1 MTYIQINK
9 TDQVITSNRFYRV
22 VSLHILK
29 NMLRKT
35 KVQVPLLLGIHGPSG
50 EGKTYQCEAVLRK
63 MGVRRFVISGGQLE
77 SAIEGEPAYL
87 LRSVYLRASEAM
99 RSGECSMAVILFN
112 DVDTGL
118 GDWVEKSKYSMNQ
131 ITLYGELM
139 HLVDY
144 PSMVEGKDTLRV
156 PIILT
161 GNDFSKLYKPL
172 IRAGRMTS
180 FEWIPTI
187 DERVEIV
194 NATFPELSPEECRR
208 LIQELSERAI
218 EVRPDRNGEL
228 PVAFYTHL
236 RSTLMDEDLWQL
248 VEGTGLQRTIDQ
260 LVKGDEPDLSS
271 RITYERVLKKGLQ
284 LAGTSIF
291 INHHISTPPFG
302 SFGT

>member
-1 MTYIQINK
+1 MSYFQISK
-9 TDQVITSNRFYRV
+9 TERVIISERFYRV

-77 SAIEGEPAYL
+77 SAIDGEPAFL
-87 LRSVYLRASEAM
+87 LRSVYLKASEAM

-144 PSMVEGKDTLRV
+144 PNMVEGKDTLRV

-161 GNDFSKLYKPL
+161 GNDFSRLYKPL

-180 FEWIPTI
+180 FEWIPST

-194 NATFPELSPEECRR
+194 NSTFPELSRDECRR
-208 LIQELSERAI
+208 LIQELGLKAKET
-218 EVRPDRNGEL
+218 RPNPEEDL
-228 PVAFYTHL
+228 SVAFYTHL
-236 RSTLMDEDLWQL
+236 RSTLMDEDLWQI
-248 VEGTGLQRTIDQ
+248 VEDTSLQRTIDH
-260 LVKGDEPDLSS
+260 LVKGEEPDLSS
-271 RITYERVLKKGLQ
+271 TITYERVLQKGLQ
-284 LAGTSIF
+284 LAGTSVF
-291 INHHISTPPFG
+291 ANHHLSAPPFISRG
-302 SFGT
+302 A